1 MLNMNTLPRFFKIG
15 AATIADP
22 APQAELEEVQRILSQ
37 QFPMIRHTR
46 IYLED
51 GVLNESCTEILYE
64 FQLIPVKTKG

>member
-1 MLNMNTLPRFFKIG
+1 MLNMTALPRTFKIG

-22 APQAELEEVQRILSQ
+22 APQADLDEVQRILTQ

-46 IYLED
+46 LYIED
-51 GVLNESCTEILYE
+51 GQLNDAGTEIMYE